1 MEKLSLLTTERSN
14 PKTSRLDEMSISDI
28 LKTMN
33 EEDQT
38 VAIAVRRVIPQIEKA
53 VEKVAEAFKNGG
65 RLLYVGAGTSGRIG
79 VMDAVEC
86 PPTFGTSPDLVK
98 AVLAGGEGAMY
109 EAVEGAEDDEALGAK
124 DLADLHVNGQDVIIG
139 IAASGRTPY
148 VKGALEYANS
158 CGATTV
164 SLSNNENSLIS
175 NFADIPIEV
184 ITGPEILTGST
195 RLRAATSHKMVLN
208 MISTTA
214 MVKTGK
220 VYQNLMVDV
229 NASNF
234 KLRERAKKIVCTI
247 TEMDEDKAESVLQ
260 QTGYNV
266 KQAIV
271 MILAEVDKDRAQ
283 ALIETADGF
292 VGKAVKLAS
301 FDEKEEGEE
310 G

>member
-14 PKTSRLDEMSISDI
+14 PKTLRLDEMSIADI

-38 VAIAVRRVIPQIEKA
+38 VAIAVRQVIPQIEKT
-53 VEKVAEAFKNGG
+53 VEKVVEAFRNGG

-124 DLADLHVNGQDVIIG
+124 DLADLHINGQDVIIG

-148 VKGALEYANS
+148 VKGALVYANS

-234 KLRERAKKIVCTI
+234 KLRERAKKMVCTI

-260 QTGYNV
+260 QTSYNV

-271 MILAEVDKDRAQ
+271 MILAEVDQAQ
-283 ALIETADGF
+283 ASALIEAADGF

-301 FDEKEEGEE
+301 TE
-310 G
+310 

>member
-14 PKTSRLDEMSISDI
+14 PKTSRLDEMSIVDI

-33 EEDQT
+33 DEDQT
-38 VAIAVRRVIPQIEKA
+38 VALAVREVIPQIEKA
-53 VEKVAEAFKNGG
+53 VEKVAAAFRNGG
-65 RLLYVGAGTSGRIG
+65 RLLYIGAGTSGRVG

-109 EAVEGAEDDEALGAK
+109 VAVEGAEDDEALGAK
-124 DLADLHVNGQDVIIG
+124 DVADLQVSSRDVIIG

-148 VKGALEYANS
+148 VKGALVYAKS

-175 NFADIPIEV
+175 NYADIPIEV

-195 RLRAATSHKMVLN
+195 RLRAATSHKLVLN

-220 VYQNLMVDV
+220 VYQNLMIDL

-234 KLRERAKKIVCTI
+234 KLRERAKKMVCTI
-247 TEMDEDKAESVLQ
+247 TEMDEDKAESVLRE
-260 QTGYNV
+260 TGYKV
-266 KQAIV
+266 KLAIV
-271 MILAEVDKDRAQ
+271 MILAQVDKEKAQ
-283 ALIETADGF
+283 DLIIAADGF

-301 FDEKEEGEE
+301 MEEG
-310 G
+310 

>member
-33 EEDQT
+33 DEDQT
-38 VAIAVRRVIPQIEKA
+38 VALAVREVIPQIEKT
-53 VEKVAEAFKNGG
+53 VEKVAAAFRNGG
-65 RLLYVGAGTSGRIG
+65 RLLYVGAGTSGRVG

-109 EAVEGAEDDEALGAK
+109 VAVEGAEDDEALGAK
-124 DLADLHVNGQDVIIG
+124 DLADLQVSSQDVIVG

-148 VKGALEYANS
+148 VKGALVYAKS

-164 SLSNNENSLIS
+164 SLSNNEDSLIS
-175 NFADIPIEV
+175 HYADIPIEV
-184 ITGPEILTGST
+184 ITGPEIVTGST
-195 RLRAATSHKMVLN
+195 RLRAATSHKLILN

-214 MVKTGK
+214 MVKNGK
-220 VYQNLMVDV
+220 VYQNLMVDL

-234 KLRERAKKIVCTI
+234 KLRERAKKMVCTI
-247 TEMDEDKAESVLQ
+247 TELDEDKAESILEE
-260 QTGYNV
+260 TGYNV

-271 MILAEVDKDRAQ
+271 MILAEVDKEKAQ
-283 ALIETADGF
+283 TLIETARGF
-292 VGKAVKLAS
+292 VGRAVKLAS
-301 FDEKEEGEE
+301 LEVGEE
-310 G
+310 D

>member
-14 PKTSRLDEMSISDI
+14 PKTSRLDEMSIADI

-38 VAIAVRRVIPQIEKA
+38 VGIAVRQVIPQIEKT
-53 VEKVAEAFKNGG
+53 VEKVVEAFKNGG

-109 EAVEGAEDDEALGAK
+109 EAVEGAEDNEALGAK
-124 DLADLHVNGQDVIIG
+124 DLADLHINGQDVIIG

-164 SLSNNENSLIS
+164 SLSNNENSIIS

-234 KLRERAKKIVCTI
+234 KLRERAKKMVCTI

-271 MILAEVDKDRAQ
+271 MILAVVDKDRAQ
-283 ALIETADGF
+283 ALIEAADGF

-301 FDEKEEGEE
+301 FDEGEE

>member
-14 PKTSRLDEMSISDI
+14 PKTSRLDEMSIADI

-38 VAIAVRRVIPQIEKA
+38 VAIAVRQVIPQIEKA

-65 RLLYVGAGTSGRIG
+65 RLLYVGAGTSGRVG

-86 PPTFGTSPDLVK
+86 PPTFGTSPELVQ

-109 EAVEGAEDDEALGAK
+109 VAVEGAEDDEVLGAK
-124 DLADLHVNGQDVIIG
+124 DMEALNINEKDVVIG

-148 VKGALEYANS
+148 VKGALVYAKS

-175 NFADIPIEV
+175 NYADIPIEV

-195 RLRAATSHKMVLN
+195 RLRAATSHKLILN

-214 MVKTGK
+214 MVKNGK
-220 VYQNLMVDV
+220 VYQNLMVDL

-234 KLRERAKKIVCTI
+234 KLRERAKKMVCTI
-247 TEMDEDKAESVLQ
+247 TEMDEEKAEAVLEE
-260 QTGYNV
+260 TDYNV
-266 KQAIV
+266 KLAIV
-271 MILAEVDKDRAQ
+271 MILAEVDKERAQ
-283 ALIETADGF
+283 KLIAAADGF

-301 FDEKEEGEE
+301 LDVGEE

>member
-14 PKTSRLDEMSISDI
+14 PKTLRLDEMSIADI

-38 VAIAVRRVIPQIEKA
+38 VAIAVRQVIPQIEKA

-124 DLADLHVNGQDVIIG
+124 DLADLHINCQDVIIG

-148 VKGALEYANS
+148 VKGALVYANS

-175 NFADIPIEV
+175 NFADIPIEI

-234 KLRERAKKIVCTI
+234 KLRERAKKMVCTI

-260 QTGYNV
+260 QTSYNV

-271 MILAEVDKDRAQ
+271 MILAEVDQAQAQ
-283 ALIETADGF
+283 ALIEAADGF

-301 FDEKEEGEE
+301 TK
-310 G
+310 

>member
-14 PKTSRLDEMSISDI
+14 PKTSRLDEMSIEDI

-33 EEDQT
+33 DEDQT
-38 VAIAVRRVIPQIEKA
+38 VALAVRQVISQIEKT
-53 VEKVAEAFKNGG
+53 VEKVVEAFKNGG
-65 RLLYVGAGTSGRIG
+65 RLLYIGAGTSGRIG

-98 AVLAGGEGAMY
+98 AILAGGEGAMY
-109 EAVEGAEDDEALGAK
+109 HAVEGAEDDEALGAK
-124 DLADLHVNGQDVIIG
+124 DVEDLQITKHDVIIG

-148 VKGALEYANS
+148 VKGALMYAKNR
-158 CGATTV
+158 GATTV

-175 NFADIPIEV
+175 NYADIPIEV
-184 ITGPEILTGST
+184 ITGPEVLTGST
-195 RLRAATSHKMVLN
+195 RLRAATSHKLILN

-220 VYQNLMVDV
+220 VYQNLMVDL

-234 KLRERAKKIVCTI
+234 KLRERAKKMVCTI
-247 TEMDEDKAESVLQ
+247 TELDEEKAEFVLK
-260 QTGYNV
+260 QTGYDV
-266 KQAIV
+266 KLAIV
-271 MILAEVDKDRAQ
+271 MILAEVDKESARAF
-283 ALIETADGF
+283 IEVAEGF

-301 FDEKEEGEE
+301 RKEG
-310 G
+310 

>member
-1 MEKLSLLTTERSN
+1 MEKLSLLTTEKSN
-14 PKTSRLDEMSISDI
+14 PKTSRLDEMSIEDI

-33 EEDQT
+33 DEDQT
-38 VAIAVRRVIPQIEKA
+38 VALAVRQVIPQIEKT
-53 VEKVAEAFKNGG
+53 VEKVVEAFKIGG
-65 RLLYVGAGTSGRIG
+65 RLLYVGAGTSGRVS

-98 AVLAGGEGAMY
+98 AILAGGEGAMY
-109 EAVEGAEDDEALGAK
+109 QAVEGAEDDEALGTKELGDLQINYK
-124 DLADLHVNGQDVIIG
+124 DVVIG

-148 VKGALEYANS
+148 VKGALVYAKS

-175 NFADIPIEV
+175 NYADIPIEV

-220 VYQNLMVDV
+220 VYQNLMVDL

-234 KLRERAKKIVCTI
+234 KLRERAKKMVRTI
-247 TEMDEDKAESVLQ
+247 TEMDEDKAESVLKE
-260 QTGYNV
+260 TGYDV
-266 KQAIV
+266 KLAIV
-271 MILAEVDKDRAQ
+271 MVLAEVEKEKAQ
-283 ALIETADGF
+283 ALIEAANGF

-301 FDEKEEGEE
+301 MKEG
-310 G
+310 

>member
-14 PKTSRLDEMSISDI
+14 PKTSRLDEMSIADI

-38 VAIAVRRVIPQIEKA
+38 VAIAVRQVIPQIEKT

-86 PPTFGTSPDLVK
+86 PPTFGTSPALVK

-124 DLADLHVNGQDVIIG
+124 DLADLHVNDQDVIIG

-148 VKGALEYANS
+148 VKGALEHANS

-234 KLRERAKKIVCTI
+234 KLRERAKKMVCTI
-247 TEMDEDKAESVLQ
+247 TGMDEDKAESVLQ

-271 MILAEVDKDRAQ
+271 MILAEVDKDKAQ
-283 ALIETADGF
+283 ALIEAADGF
-292 VGKAVKLAS
+292 VGKAIKLAS
-301 FDEKEEGEE
+301 AQVGEE

>member
-1 MEKLSLLTTERSN
+1 MEKLSLLTTEGSN
-14 PKTSRLDEMSISDI
+14 PKTKRLDEMSIGDI
-28 LKTMN
+28 LRTMN
-33 EEDQT
+33 DEDQT
-38 VAIAVRRVIPQIEKA
+38 VALAVRQVIPEIEKT
-53 VEKVAEAFKNGG
+53 VEKVVEAFKSGG
-65 RLLYVGAGTSGRIG
+65 RLLYIGAGTSGRVG

-109 EAVEGAEDDEALGAK
+109 QAVEGAEDDETLGAK
-124 DLADLHVNGQDVIIG
+124 DVEDLQVNSKDVIIG

-148 VKGALEYANS
+148 VKGALNHAKS

-175 NFADIPIEV
+175 NYADIPIEV

-195 RLRAATSHKMVLN
+195 RLRAATSHKLILN

-220 VYQNLMVDV
+220 VYQNLMVDL

-234 KLRERAKKIVCTI
+234 KLRERAKKMVCTI
-247 TEMDEDKAESVLQ
+247 TEMDEVKAESVLRE
-260 QTGYNV
+260 TGYNV
-266 KQAIV
+266 KLAIV
-271 MILAEVDKDRAQ
+271 MILAQVDKEKAQ
-283 ALIETADGF
+283 ELIIAADGF
-292 VGKAVKLAS
+292 VGKAVKLAIM
-301 FDEKEEGEE
+301 EEG
-310 G
+310 

>member
-1 MEKLSLLTTERSN
+1 MEKLSLLTTEGSN
-14 PKTSRLDEMSISDI
+14 PKTSRLDEMSIEDI

-33 EEDQT
+33 DEDQT
-38 VAIAVRRVIPQIEKA
+38 VALAVRQVIPQIEKT
-53 VEKVAEAFKNGG
+53 VEKVVAAFKNGG
-65 RLLYVGAGTSGRIG
+65 RLLYVGAGTSGRVG

-109 EAVEGAEDDEALGAK
+109 HSVEGAEDDETLGAK
-124 DLADLHVNGQDVIIG
+124 DIEVLQINEHDVIIG

-148 VKGALEYANS
+148 VKGALAYAKS

-164 SLSNNENSLIS
+164 SLCNNENSLIS
-175 NFADIPIEV
+175 NYAEIPIEV

-220 VYQNLMVDV
+220 VYQNLMVDL

-234 KLRERAKKIVCTI
+234 KLRERAKKMVCII
-247 TEMDEDKAESVLQ
+247 TEMDEDKAESVLKE
-260 QTGYNV
+260 TGYNV
-266 KQAIV
+266 KLAIV
-271 MILAEVDKDRAQ
+271 MILAEVDKGKAQ
-283 ALIETADGF
+283 ALIEAANGF

-301 FDEKEEGEE
+301 MEEG
-310 G
+310 

>member
-1 MEKLSLLTTERSN
+1 MEKLSLLMTEGSN
-14 PKTSRLDEMSISDI
+14 PKTSRLDEMSIGDI

-33 EEDQT
+33 DEDQT
-38 VAIAVRRVIPQIEKA
+38 VALAVRQVIPQIEKA
-53 VEKVAEAFKNGG
+53 VEKVAEAFKSGG
-65 RLLYVGAGTSGRIG
+65 RLLYVGAGTSGRVG

-98 AVLAGGEGAMY
+98 AVLAGGKDAMY

-124 DLADLHVNGQDVIIG
+124 DLEDLQITGHDVVIG

-175 NFADIPIEV
+175 NYADIPIEV
-184 ITGPEILTGST
+184 VTGPEILTGST
-195 RLRAATSHKMVLN
+195 RLRAATSHKLILN

-234 KLRERAKKIVCTI
+234 KLRERAKKMVCTI
-247 TEMDEDKAESVLQ
+247 TELDEDKAEAVLEE
-260 QTGYNV
+260 TGYNV

-271 MILAEVDKDRAQ
+271 MILAEVDKEKAQ
-283 ALIETADGF
+283 VLIETANGF

-301 FDEKEEGEE
+301 LEEREE
-310 G
+310 R

>member
-1 MEKLSLLTTERSN
+1 MEKLSLLTTEGSN
-14 PKTSRLDEMSISDI
+14 PKTMRLDEMSIEDI

-33 EEDQT
+33 DEDQT
-38 VAIAVRRVIPQIEKA
+38 VALAVRQVIPQVEKT
-53 VEKVAEAFKNGG
+53 VEKVVEAFKSGG
-65 RLLYVGAGTSGRIG
+65 RLLYIGAGTSGRVG

-86 PPTFGTSPDLVK
+86 PPTFGTSPELVK
-98 AVLAGGEGAMY
+98 AILAGGEGAMY

-124 DLADLHVNGQDVIIG
+124 DLSDLQINSQDVIIG

-148 VKGALEYANS
+148 VKGALAYAKS
-158 CGATTV
+158 LGATTV

-175 NFADIPIEV
+175 SFADIPIEV
-184 ITGPEILTGST
+184 ITGPEIVTGST
-195 RLRAATSHKMVLN
+195 RLRAATSHKMILN

-234 KLRERAKKIVCTI
+234 KLRERAKKMVCTI
-247 TEMDEDKAESVLQ
+247 TEVNEDKAESVLKE
-260 QTGYNV
+260 TGFNV
-266 KQAIV
+266 KLAII
-271 MILAEVDKDRAQ
+271 MILANVDKEEAQ
-283 ALIETADGF
+283 ALIAAADGF

-301 FDEKEEGEE
+301 FEEGAE

>member
-1 MEKLSLLTTERSN
+1 MEKLSLLTTEGSN
-14 PKTSRLDEMSISDI
+14 PKTTRLDEMSIGEI
-28 LKTMN
+28 LRTMN
-33 EEDQT
+33 DEDQT
-38 VAIAVRRVIPQIEKA
+38 VAFAVRQVLPQIEMT
-53 VEKVAEAFKNGG
+53 VEKVVEAFKNGG
-65 RLLYVGAGTSGRIG
+65 RLLYIGAGTSGRVG

-109 EAVEGAEDDEALGAK
+109 QAVEGAEDDETLGAK
-124 DLADLHVNGQDVIIG
+124 DVKDLQINRKDVLVG

-148 VKGALEYANS
+148 VKGALMYAKS

-175 NFADIPIEV
+175 NYADIPIEV

-195 RLRAATSHKMVLN
+195 RLRAATSHKLILN

-220 VYQNLMVDV
+220 VYQNLMVDL

-234 KLRERAKKIVCTI
+234 KLRERAKKMVCTI
-247 TEMDEDKAESVLQ
+247 TEMDEDMAESVLEE
-260 QTGYNV
+260 TEYNV
-266 KQAIV
+266 KLAIV
-271 MILAEVDKDRAQ
+271 MILAQVDIKKARN
-283 ALIETADGF
+283 LIDTTDGF

-301 FDEKEEGEE
+301 LEVGEE

>member
-1 MEKLSLLTTERSN
+1 MEKLSLLTTEGSN
-14 PKTSRLDEMSISDI
+14 LKTSRLDEMPIEDI

-33 EEDQT
+33 DEDQT
-38 VAIAVRRVIPQIEKA
+38 VALAVRKVIPQIEKT
-53 VEKVAEAFKNGG
+53 VEKVVAAFKNGG
-65 RLLYVGAGTSGRIG
+65 RLLYVGAGTSGRVG

-86 PPTFGTSPDLVK
+86 PPTFGTSHELVQ

-109 EAVEGAEDDEALGAK
+109 QAVEGAEDDESLGAK
-124 DLADLHVNGQDVIIG
+124 DLENLQVNGRDVVIG

-148 VKGALEYANS
+148 VKGALTYAKS

-164 SLSNNENSLIS
+164 SLSNNQNSLIS
-175 NFADIPIEV
+175 NYADIPIEV

-195 RLRAATSHKMVLN
+195 RLRAATSHKMILN

-220 VYQNLMVDV
+220 VYQNLMVDL

-234 KLRERAKKIVCTI
+234 KLRERAKKMVCTI
-247 TEMDEDKAESVLQ
+247 TEMDEDKAQSVLE
-260 QTGYNV
+260 QTDYNV
-266 KQAIV
+266 KLAIV
-271 MILAEVDKDRAQ
+271 MILAEVSKEKAQ
-283 ALIETADGF
+283 TLIEAADGF

-301 FDEKEEGEE
+301 FEVGEVRGEG
-310 G
+310 